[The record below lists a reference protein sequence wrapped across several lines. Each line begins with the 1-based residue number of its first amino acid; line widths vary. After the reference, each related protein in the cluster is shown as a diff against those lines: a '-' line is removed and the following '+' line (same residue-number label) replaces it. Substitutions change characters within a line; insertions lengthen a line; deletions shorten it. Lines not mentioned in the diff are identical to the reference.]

1 MLFCKKCQVEHEEDK
16 RFCPT
21 CGTFLIRKEALTP
34 EVEHQEEQVEE
45 QPREKFICPD
55 CKIIYEKTKTCIR
68 CGVAVVP
75 VTSLEKKEPAEPVRE
90 SEAKE
95 GSSQVVTTR
104 EWLDSAPEP
113 LICPACKKE
122 HLGGKSC
129 MRCGTAL
136 VSPDALQKTEKVKP
150 PPPPNAK
157 KKETITPLPPEG
169 KKDLFQDELPEQLP
183 PKKTV
188 QEQIKQG
195 RFLRKVKKDY
205 PRMVLNWSGVVIIC
219 VAAGYLLWSTYT
231 HVLKPQ
237 TESETSLP
245 SKETILPSPLPSSP
259 VPISHPS
266 PPSEAEEQEK
276 IRDLLEKIRKANL
289 GKDIDLFLSCYAKDF
304 KDREGKKKSA
314 LESWENFNFLDL
326 TFQIGRFSL
335 TGNLARARVEW
346 LAKFAPKGGGQP
358 QESKT
363 AIDVL
368 FKKEDGDWKI
378 GEIKSSL

>member
-1 MLFCKKCQVEHEEDK
+1 M
-16 RFCPT
+16 
-21 CGTFLIRKEALTP
+21 
-34 EVEHQEEQVEE
+34 
-45 QPREKFICPD
+45 
-55 CKIIYEKTKTCIR
+55 
-68 CGVAVVP
+68 
-75 VTSLEKKEPAEPVRE
+75 
-90 SEAKE
+90 
-95 GSSQVVTTR
+95 
-104 EWLDSAPEP
+104 
-113 LICPACKKE
+113 
-122 HLGGKSC
+122 
-129 MRCGTAL
+129 
-136 VSPDALQKTEKVKP
+136 
-150 PPPPNAK
+150 
-157 KKETITPLPPEG
+157 
-169 KKDLFQDELPEQLP
+169 
-183 PKKTV
+183 
-188 QEQIKQG
+188 
-195 RFLRKVKKDY
+195 
-205 PRMVLNWSGVVIIC
+205 
-219 VAAGYLLWSTYT
+219 
-231 HVLKPQ
+231 KPQ
-237 TESETSLP
+237 TESETPLP

-276 IRDLLEKIRKANL
+276 IRDLLEKIKKANL